1 MKHGFIKV
9 AAATPSV
16 RVSDC
21 EYNTGKILLL
31 IKRAAE
37 KKVHLLVLPE
47 LCVTGY
53 TCGDL
58 FLQEEL
64 IENAEKSISVIAEHV
79 PEDMVVVF
87 GAPVRHKGKLH
98 NCALVASAGKLL
110 GITPKINIPNY
121 KEFYEQRWFTPALK
135 NEETVK
141 IGKFTVVM
149 NSKLIYTCRQMPS
162 FRLACEVCEDLWVP
176 NPPSVNHTIN
186 GATVIAN
193 LSASNEYADKSEY
206 RYSLVTGQSAR
217 LACGYI
223 YADAGEGESTTDL
236 VYTGHDMICEAG
248 VCLAHHSLK
257 PDELLVTEID
267 LQKLEYE
274 RRMRNT
280 FVTTND
286 KDYRFVDFDIR
297 KTDTEL
303 TLNISPYPFL
313 PHDSTLKSGYF
324 EQILILQAL
333 GLKRRLE
340 HVRAEKAII
349 GISGGLD
356 STLALIVTVKAF
368 EMMKR
373 PLSDILCI
381 TMPCFGTSD
390 RTRSNAEKLADS
402 LGCSFK
408 TIDITDAVTAHFKD
422 IDQDASKYDVT
433 YENAQARERMQIL
446 MDLANKESG
455 LVVGTGDL
463 SELALG
469 WTTFNGDHMS
479 NYSVNCG
486 VPKTLVHALVRY
498 TGETTDDKAL
508 SDVLFSICDTP
519 ISPELIPGKQETE
532 SAIGPYILHDFFM
545 YYFLRWGFS
554 SEKILRLAVYVF
566 KGVYSTDKIRETL
579 NTFFRRFYSQQFK
592 RNCIPD
598 GPKVGL
604 LSLSPR
610 GDWRMPSDAVL
621 KNLS

>member
-1 MKHGFIKV
+1 M
-9 AAATPSV
+9 
-16 RVSDC
+16 
-21 EYNTGKILLL
+21 
-31 IKRAAE
+31 
-37 KKVHLLVLPE
+37 
-47 LCVTGY
+47 
-53 TCGDL
+53 
-58 FLQEEL
+58 
-64 IENAEKSISVIAEHV
+64 
-79 PEDMVVVF
+79 
-87 GAPVRHKGKLH
+87 
-98 NCALVASAGKLL
+98 
-110 GITPKINIPNY
+110 
-121 KEFYEQRWFTPALK
+121 
-135 NEETVK
+135 
-141 IGKFTVVM
+141 
-149 NSKLIYTCRQMPS
+149 
-162 FRLACEVCEDLWVP
+162 
-176 NPPSVNHTIN
+176 
-186 GATVIAN
+186 
-193 LSASNEYADKSEY
+193 
-206 RYSLVTGQSAR
+206 
-217 LACGYI
+217 
-223 YADAGEGESTTDL
+223 
-236 VYTGHDMICEAG
+236 
-248 VCLAHHSLK
+248 
-257 PDELLVTEID
+257 
-267 LQKLEYE
+267 
-274 RRMRNT
+274 
-280 FVTTND
+280 
-286 KDYRFVDFDIR
+286 
-297 KTDTEL
+297 
-303 TLNISPYPFL
+303 
-313 PHDSTLKSGYF
+313 KSGYF

-408 TIDITDAVTAHFKD
+408 TIDITDAVKAHFKD